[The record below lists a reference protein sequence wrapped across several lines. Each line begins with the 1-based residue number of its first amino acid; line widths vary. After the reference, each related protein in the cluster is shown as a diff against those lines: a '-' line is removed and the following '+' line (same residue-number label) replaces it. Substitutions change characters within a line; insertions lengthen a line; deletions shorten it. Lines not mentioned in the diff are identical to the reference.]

1 MATHPEPP
9 PTVQEKVLIKTIAL
23 KKSFFLDKREISVLK
38 GIDLTIA
45 AGERIAICG
54 ESGAGKSTLLQI
66 IGSLDKPS
74 SGSVSFAG
82 VDIFS
87 RSERELARWRN
98 SALGFV
104 FQFHHL
110 LPEFSALENV
120 MTPALING
128 ISMSEAR
135 GMANLLLQ
143 KVGLAART
151 GHKPG
156 ELSGGEQQR
165 VALARA
171 LIMRPEAVLADE
183 PTGNLDAGTSDEI
196 VALLME
202 CNREF
207 NTTLLLV
214 THSQRL
220 AQQMDRT
227 IFIENGI
234 ILES

>member
-1 MATHPEPP
+1 M
-9 PTVQEKVLIKTIAL
+9 IKTVAL

-74 SGSVSFAG
+74 SGSVSFSD

-87 RSERELARWRN
+87 RSEWELAKWRN
-98 SALGFV
+98 LSLGFV

-128 ISMSEAR
+128 IPMPEAKK
-135 GMANLLLQ
+135 MATRLLQ
-143 KVGLAART
+143 KVGLAERT
-151 GHKPG
+151 RHKPG

-171 LIMRPEAVLADE
+171 LIMQPQAVLADE

-196 VALLME
+196 VSLLME

-220 AQQMDRT
+220 ATQMDRT
-227 IFIENGI
+227 IYIENGLV
-234 ILES
+234 LES

>member
-1 MATHPEPP
+1 M
-9 PTVQEKVLIKTIAL
+9 IKASAL
-23 KKSFFLDKREISVLK
+23 SKSFFLDEQEISVLRE
-38 GIDLTIA
+38 IDFEIR

-66 IGSLDKPS
+66 IGALDKPS
-74 SGSVSFAG
+74 SGKLFFEG
-82 VDIFS
+82 INIFS
-87 RSERELARWRN
+87 LSEFELARWRN
-98 SALGFV
+98 TALGFV

-120 MTPALING
+120 MTPALIYG
-128 ISMSEAR
+128 ICNSEAKQKATR
-135 GMANLLLQ
+135 LLEQ
-143 KVGLAART
+143 VGLRKRLK
-151 GHKPG
+151 HKPG

-171 LIMRPEAVLADE
+171 LIMRPRAVLADE
-183 PTGNLDAGTSDEI
+183 PTGNLDSHTSDEI
-196 VALLME
+196 ADLLLE

-220 AQQMDRT
+220 AQRMDR
-227 IFIENGI
+227 IFFMDNGRI
-234 ILES
+234 QKN

>member
-1 MATHPEPP
+1 M
-9 PTVQEKVLIKTIAL
+9 IKTVAL

-38 GIDLTIA
+38 GIDLTIT

-74 SGSVSFAG
+74 SGNVSFSG

-87 RSERELARWRN
+87 RSEKELARWRN
-98 SALGFV
+98 LSLGFV

-110 LPEFSALENV
+110 LPEFSALENI
-120 MTPALING
+120 MTPALISG
-128 ISMSEAR
+128 IDISDAKK
-135 GMANLLLQ
+135 MATRLLQ
-143 KVGLAART
+143 KVGLGERT
-151 GHKPG
+151 RHKPG

-165 VALARA
+165 VAMARA
-171 LIMRPEAVLADE
+171 LIMQPKAVLADE

-196 VALLME
+196 VSLLME
-202 CNREF
+202 CNKDF

-220 AQQMDRT
+220 AKQMDRT
-227 IFIENGI
+227 ISIENGM
-234 ILES
+234 ILEL

>member
-1 MATHPEPP
+1 MI
-9 PTVQEKVLIKTIAL
+9 KVVAL
-23 KKSFFLDKREISVLK
+23 KKSFFLDKREITVLK
-38 GIDLTIA
+38 GLDFTIKT
-45 AGERIAICG
+45 GERIAICG
-54 ESGAGKSTLLQI
+54 ESGTGKSTLLQI

-74 SGSVSFAG
+74 SGSVSFSG

-87 RSERELARWRN
+87 RSERELAKWRN
-98 SALGFV
+98 LALGFV

-128 ISMSEAR
+128 ISLDEAKK
-135 GMANLLLQ
+135 MATQLLQ
-143 KVGLAART
+143 KVGLGERLR
-151 GHKPG
+151 HKPG

-171 LIMRPEAVLADE
+171 LIMRPQAVLADE

-196 VALLME
+196 IELLLE

-220 AQQMDRT
+220 ANQMDRT
-227 IFIENGI
+227 MIIENGLI
-234 ILES
+234 MEQ

>member
-1 MATHPEPP
+1 M
-9 PTVQEKVLIKTIAL
+9 IKAVAL
-23 KKSFFLDKREISVLK
+23 KKSFFLDKREITVLR
-38 GIDLTIA
+38 GINFTIE

-54 ESGAGKSTLLQI
+54 ESGTGKSTLLQI

-74 SGSVSFAG
+74 SGSVSFFG

-87 RSERELARWRN
+87 RSELELAKWRN
-98 SALGFV
+98 LALGFV

-128 ISMSEAR
+128 ISMLEAKK
-135 GMANLLLQ
+135 MATQLLQ
-143 KVGLAART
+143 KVGLGERLR
-151 GHKPG
+151 HKPG

-171 LIMRPEAVLADE
+171 LIMRPQAVLADE

-196 VALLME
+196 IDLLLE

-220 AQQMDRT
+220 AAQMDRT
-227 IFIENGI
+227 MIIENGLI
-234 ILES
+234 QEQ

>member
-1 MATHPEPP
+1 MI
-9 PTVQEKVLIKTIAL
+9 KVEAL

-38 GIDLTIA
+38 GLDFTVA
-45 AGERIAICG
+45 AGECIAICG
-54 ESGAGKSTLLQI
+54 ESGTGKSTLLQI
-66 IGSLDKPS
+66 IGSLDRPTG
-74 SGSVSFAG
+74 GSVKFMG
-82 VDIFS
+82 TDIFS
-87 RSERELARWRN
+87 RSEKALAKWRN
-98 SALGFV
+98 LSLGFV

-128 ISMSEAR
+128 ISMLEAKK
-135 GMANLLLQ
+135 MASQLLQ
-143 KVGLAART
+143 EVGLEKRLK
-151 GHKPG
+151 HKPG

-171 LIMRPEAVLADE
+171 LIMRPQAVLADE
-183 PTGNLDAGTSDEI
+183 PTGNLDARTSEEI
-196 VALLME
+196 VDLLLE

-220 AQQMDRT
+220 AARMDRT
-227 IFIENGI
+227 LFIENGI
-234 ILES
+234 IAEN